1 MLKMGIQYYGRQKN
15 IPSPPPKDVHILVPG
30 NYEHANIHGKRDFA
44 DAINHFEKEK
54 VFRLCR

>member
-15 IPSPPPKDVHILVPG
+15 IPSPPPKDVHIRFPG
-30 NYEHANIHGKRDFA
+30 TYEHANIHGKRDFS
-44 DAINHFEKEK
+44 DVINQSEKEK